1 MIKHASS
8 LTRMMLIVSIKEI
21 RKKKIWR
28 TFCTE
33 SSNSSLFFILC
44 HITKF
49 PCDSV
54 STGHPLLHTAAQ
66 FTQQLSSC
74 YHCCQLLFLPPDS
87 AFLEMRAKIW
97 ICYWYTVDLFGFN
110 FIHISEQKG
119 TVQNYANPI
128 FANPHLF
135 MYKII
140 TGCFTKKAKLGW

>member
-1 MIKHASS
+1 MKVWFFF
-8 LTRMMLIVSIKEI
+8 LIVFDRI
-21 RKKKIWR
+21 RFKFVKTGQILWQKFEWNILGNYCD
-28 TFCTE
+28 TFRVVQLVSCSLVLCTAQ
-33 SSNSSLFFILC
+33 SS
-44 HITKF
+44 
-49 PCDSV
+49 
-54 STGHPLLHTAAQ
+54 
-66 FTQQLSSC
+66 QLSSC

-119 TVQNYANPI
+119 TVQNYAHPI